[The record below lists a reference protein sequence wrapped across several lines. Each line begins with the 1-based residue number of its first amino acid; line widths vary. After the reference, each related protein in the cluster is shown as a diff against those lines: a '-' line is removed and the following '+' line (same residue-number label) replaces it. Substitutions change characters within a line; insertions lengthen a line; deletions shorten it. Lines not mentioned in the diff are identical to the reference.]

1 MLTANSKTQE
11 CAGLP
16 AKLLLCVQVGAHFLK
31 DAVGNWVV
39 DPLKEQA
46 VQGVIQ
52 GAGME
57 QYAAD
62 AGHSMDAAIHF
73 VRRAQELHRIF
84 FS

>member
-1 MLTANSKTQE
+1 V
-11 CAGLP
+11 
-16 AKLLLCVQVGAHFLK
+16 LCPQVGAHFLK
-31 DAVGNWVV
+31 DALGNFVV

-57 QYAAD
+57 GAANS
-62 AGHSMDAAIHF
+62 AGQSMDAAMHYM
-73 VRRAQELHRIF
+73 RRAQELHRIF